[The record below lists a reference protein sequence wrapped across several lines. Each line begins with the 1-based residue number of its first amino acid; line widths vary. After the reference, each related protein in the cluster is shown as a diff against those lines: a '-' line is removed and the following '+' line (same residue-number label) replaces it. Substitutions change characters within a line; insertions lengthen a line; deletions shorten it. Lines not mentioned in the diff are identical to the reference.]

1 MTDRKGVIYIIKN
14 FANDKIY
21 VGKTINTAQK
31 RFGQHLNEAFTEN
44 SRVYNYCLSR
54 AIRKYGIECF
64 DYAILADNVPEDDLD
79 LVEEHYIRMYDA
91 TNPNIGYNMSSGGY
105 DTSNHQEYREIQP
118 GTDYDTDSRM
128 NFDDIDDD
136 LVNEVLN
143 NL

>member
-64 DYAILADNVPEDDLD
+64 DYAIFAPYVPEDDLV

-105 DTSNHQEYREIQP
+105 DTSNHQEYRKIQP
-118 GTDYDTDSRM
+118 DTDYDTDSRM